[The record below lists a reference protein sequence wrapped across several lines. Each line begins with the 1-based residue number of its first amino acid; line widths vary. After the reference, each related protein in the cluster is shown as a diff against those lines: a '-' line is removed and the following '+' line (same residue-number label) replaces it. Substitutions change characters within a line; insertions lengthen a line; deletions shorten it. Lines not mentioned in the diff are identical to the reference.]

1 MKDKVILAYSGG
13 LDTSVIL
20 KWLANKGFDVIAYV
34 ADVGQKED
42 FKAVEE
48 KAYATGAS
56 KVYIEDLKKPLVT
69 DYIFPALKANTIY
82 EGTYMLGTS
91 LARPIIAKRHIEIA
105 KKEGTKYVA
114 HGATGKGNDQVR
126 FEFGYYM
133 NMPDV
138 KIISPW
144 KDEEWLSQFEGRSDM
159 LKYAE
164 DNGIP
169 VKATTKKP
177 YSEDENLIHISHE
190 AGILED
196 PSKRCPEDVYSLS
209 LSPEKA
215 ADKETVLTFTFKDG
229 IPLSVKN
236 EGDGTVVT
244 DPVEMILYLNKMGHD
259 NAIGRVDMVENRFI
273 GIKSRGVYETPGC
286 EILWKAHHNL
296 EGLTMDKEAMHLR
309 DMLSPKYAE
318 LIYNGYWG
326 APEFNM
332 LTALFDESQK
342 FVTGT
347 ATVALY
353 KGNVINAGITS
364 NCSLYNEDLGSM
376 DKAGGYHPIDCKG
389 FININAIRLM
399 ASSIREAKGID
410 GRGPQKGPLPFC
422 RESGSLLITET
433 FRPPHPFKNHSI
445 IRGPGAVDYLSI
457 TPFVLNFL
465 LFTHTAN
472 TIIFAVL

>member
-1 MKDKVILAYSGG
+1 MKEKIILAYSGG

-20 KWLANKGFDVIAYV
+20 KWLSNKGFDVIAYV

-164 DNGIP
+164 ENGIP

-196 PSKRCPEDVYSLS
+196 PSKRCPEDVYSLT

-215 ADKETVLTFTFKDG
+215 NDKETILSIQFKDG
-229 IPLSVKN
+229 VPLSVKN
-236 EGDGTVVT
+236 EIDGTVVT

-342 FVTGT
+342 FVTGK

-353 KGNVINAGITS
+353 KGNVINAGIES
-364 NCSLYNEDLGSM
+364 GCSLYNEDLGSM
-376 DKAGGYHPIDCKG
+376 DKAGGYHPVDCKG

-399 ASSIREAKGID
+399 ASSVRDAKGID
-410 GRGPQKGPLPFC
+410 C
-422 RESGSLLITET
+422 
-433 FRPPHPFKNHSI
+433 
-445 IRGPGAVDYLSI
+445 
-457 TPFVLNFL
+457 
-465 LFTHTAN
+465 
-472 TIIFAVL
+472 

>member
-1 MKDKVILAYSGG
+1 MKEKVILAYSGG

-34 ADVGQKED
+34 ANVGQNED
-42 FKAVEE
+42 FKAIEE

-56 KVYIEDLKKPLVT
+56 KVYVEDLRKPLVT
-69 DYIFPALKANTIY
+69 DYIYPALKANTIY

-91 LARPIIAKRHIEIA
+91 LARPIIAKKHIEIA
-105 KKEGTKYVA
+105 KAEGTKYVA

-159 LKYAE
+159 LKYAAE
-164 DNGIP
+164 NGIP
-169 VKATTKKP
+169 VKATAKKP
-177 YSEDENLIHISHE
+177 YSEDENMIHISHE

-196 PSKRCPEDVYSLS
+196 PSMRCPEDVYSLT

-215 ADKETVLTFTFKDG
+215 NDKETLLSIAFKDG
-229 IPLSVKN
+229 VPVSVTNKD
-236 EGDGTVVT
+236 DGTVVM

-296 EGLTMDKEAMHLR
+296 EGLCMDKEAMHLR

-332 LTALFDESQK
+332 LTSLFETSQK
-342 FVTGT
+342 NVTGT
-347 ATVALY
+347 ADVALY
-353 KGNVINAGITS
+353 KGNVINAGIS
-364 NCSLYNEDLGSM
+364 SDYSLYNEDLGSM

-399 ASSIREAKGID
+399 AS
-410 GRGPQKGPLPFC
+410 
-422 RESGSLLITET
+422 
-433 FRPPHPFKNHSI
+433 
-445 IRGPGAVDYLSI
+445 AVRDAR
-457 TPFVLNFL
+457 N
-465 LFTHTAN
+465 
-472 TIIFAVL
+472 

>member
-1 MKDKVILAYSGG
+1 MKEKVILAYSGG

-20 KWLANKGFDVIAYV
+20 KWLSNKGFDVIAYV
-34 ADVGQKED
+34 ADVGQNED
-42 FKAVEE
+42 FKAIEE

-56 KVYIEDLKKPLVT
+56 KVYVEDLKKPLVT
-69 DYIFPALKANTIY
+69 DYIYPALKTNTIY

-159 LKYAE
+159 LKYAAE
-164 DNGIP
+164 NNIP
-169 VKATTKKP
+169 VKASLKKP

-196 PSKRCPEDVYSLS
+196 PSKRCPEDVYSLT

-215 ADKETVLTFTFKDG
+215 NDKETILTFTFKDG

-244 DPVEMILYLNKMGHD
+244 DPVEMIVYLNKMGHD

-332 LTALFDESQK
+332 LTKLFDESQK
-342 FVTGT
+342 ECNSEIWIDVYQIVRLLSAHTSTLEKT
-347 ATVALY
+347 ADGWQRRY
-353 KGNVINAGITS
+353 P
-364 NCSLYNEDLGSM
+364 YRDL
-376 DKAGGYHPIDCKG
+376 DTENLEWFLPA
-389 FININAIRLM
+389 
-399 ASSIREAKGID
+399 
-410 GRGPQKGPLPFC
+410 PQ
-422 RESGSLLITET
+422 
-433 FRPPHPFKNHSI
+433 
-445 IRGPGAVDYLSI
+445 A
-457 TPFVLNFL
+457 
-465 LFTHTAN
+465 
-472 TIIFAVL
+472 

>member
-1 MKDKVILAYSGG
+1 MAKEKVILAYSGG

-34 ADVGQKED
+34 ADVGQNED
-42 FKAVEE
+42 FEAIKE

-56 KVYIEDLKKPLVT
+56 KVYVEDLKKELVT
-69 DYIFPALKANTIY
+69 DYIYPTLKANAIY

-91 LARPIIAKRHIEIA
+91 IARPIIAKRHIEIA
-105 KKEGTKYVA
+105 KMEGTKYVA

-144 KDEEWLSQFEGRSDM
+144 KDEEWLSQFEGRTDM
-159 LKYAE
+159 FNYAE
-164 DNGIP
+164 KYNIP
-169 VKATTKKP
+169 VKASIKKP

-196 PSKRCPEDVYSLS
+196 PALRCPEDVFNLTV
-209 LSPEKA
+209 SPKNAPDE
-215 ADKETVLTFTFKDG
+215 ETLLTFEFKDG
-229 IPLSVKN
+229 IPVSVKN
-236 EGDGTVVT
+236 ENDGTVVT
-244 DPVEMILYLNKMGHD
+244 DPLEMILYLNKVGHD
-259 NAIGRVDMVENRFI
+259 NGIGRVDLVENRFI

-296 EGLTMDKEAMHLR
+296 EGLCMDKEAMHLR

-332 LTALFDESQK
+332 LTALFDVSQK
-342 FVTGT
+342 NVTGI
-347 ATVALY
+347 AKVALY
-353 KGNVINAGITS
+353 KGNVINAGIS
-364 NCSLYNEDLGSM
+364 SDYSLYNEDLGSM

-399 ASSIREAKGID
+399 ASSMRD
-410 GRGPQKGPLPFC
+410 GLC
-422 RESGSLLITET
+422 
-433 FRPPHPFKNHSI
+433 
-445 IRGPGAVDYLSI
+445 
-457 TPFVLNFL
+457 
-465 LFTHTAN
+465 
-472 TIIFAVL
+472 

>member
-1 MKDKVILAYSGG
+1 MKAMKEKIILAYSGG

-20 KWLANKGFDVIAYV
+20 KWLSNKGFDVIAYV
-34 ADVGQKED
+34 ADVGQNED

-56 KVYIEDLKKPLVT
+56 KVYVEDLKAPLVT

-159 LKYAE
+159 LKYAA

-169 VKATTKKP
+169 VKASLKKP

-196 PSKRCPEDVYSLS
+196 PSKRCPEDVYSLT

-215 ADKETVLTFTFKDG
+215 ADKETILTFTFKDG
-229 IPLSVKN
+229 VPLSVKN

-244 DPVEMILYLNKMGHD
+244 DPVEMIIYLNKIGHD

-342 FVTGT
+342 NVTGT

-353 KGNVINAGITS
+353 KGNVINAGIS
-364 NCSLYNEDLGSM
+364 SDCSLYNEDLGSM

-399 ASSIREAKGID
+399 ASSLRD
-410 GRGPQKGPLPFC
+410 GKAL
-422 RESGSLLITET
+422 
-433 FRPPHPFKNHSI
+433 
-445 IRGPGAVDYLSI
+445 
-457 TPFVLNFL
+457 
-465 LFTHTAN
+465 
-472 TIIFAVL
+472 

>member
-1 MKDKVILAYSGG
+1 MKEKVILAYSGG

-34 ADVGQKED
+34 ANVGQDED
-42 FKAVEE
+42 FKAIEE

-56 KVYIEDLKKPLVT
+56 KVYVEDLRKPLVT
-69 DYIFPALKANTIY
+69 DYIYPALKANTIY

-91 LARPIIAKRHIEIA
+91 LARPIIAKKHIEIA
-105 KKEGTKYVA
+105 KAEGTKYVA

-144 KDEEWLSQFEGRSDM
+144 KDEEWLSQFEGRTDM
-159 LKYAE
+159 LKYAAE
-164 DNGIP
+164 NGIP
-169 VKATTKKP
+169 VKATAKKP
-177 YSEDENLIHISHE
+177 YSEDENMIHISHE

-196 PSKRCPEDVYSLS
+196 PSMRCPEDVYSLT
-209 LSPEKA
+209 LSPQKA
-215 ADKETVLTFTFKDG
+215 NDAETVLTIAFKDG
-229 IPLSVKN
+229 TPVSVKN

-296 EGLTMDKEAMHLR
+296 EGLCMDKEAMHLR

-332 LTALFDESQK
+332 LTSLFETSQK
-342 FVTGT
+342 NVTGT

-353 KGNVINAGITS
+353 KGNVINAGIAS
-364 NCSLYNEDLGSM
+364 DFSLYNEDLGSM

-389 FININAIRLM
+389 FININAIRLI
-399 ASSIREAKGID
+399 ASSMRDAK
-410 GRGPQKGPLPFC
+410 
-422 RESGSLLITET
+422 S
-433 FRPPHPFKNHSI
+433 
-445 IRGPGAVDYLSI
+445 
-457 TPFVLNFL
+457 
-465 LFTHTAN
+465 
-472 TIIFAVL
+472 

>member
-1 MKDKVILAYSGG
+1 MAKEKVILAYSGG

-34 ADVGQKED
+34 ANVGQNED
-42 FKAVEE
+42 FKTIEE

-56 KVYIEDLKKPLVT
+56 KVYVEDLRKPLVT
-69 DYIFPALKANTIY
+69 DYIYPALKANTIY

-91 LARPIIAKRHIEIA
+91 LARPIIAKTHIDIA

-164 DNGIP
+164 ENNIP
-169 VKATTKKP
+169 VKASLKKP

-196 PSKRCPEDVYSLS
+196 PAKRCPEDVFSLT
-209 LSPEKA
+209 LSPQKA
-215 ADKETVLTFTFKDG
+215 ADKETILTISFVDG
-229 IPLSVKN
+229 EPVSVKN
-236 EGDGTVVT
+236 ENDGTVVT

-326 APEFNM
+326 APEFDM
-332 LTALFDESQK
+332 LTSLFNESQK
-342 FVTGT
+342 HVTGK

-353 KGNVINAGITS
+353 KGNVINAGIES
-364 NCSLYNEDLGSM
+364 DWSLYNEDLGSM

-389 FININAIRLM
+389 FININAIRLI
-399 ASSIREAKGID
+399 ASSQRKM
-410 GRGPQKGPLPFC
+410 K
-422 RESGSLLITET
+422 ET
-433 FRPPHPFKNHSI
+433 
-445 IRGPGAVDYLSI
+445 D
-457 TPFVLNFL
+457 
-465 LFTHTAN
+465 
-472 TIIFAVL
+472 

>member
-1 MKDKVILAYSGG
+1 MKEKIILAYSGG

-20 KWLANKGFDVIAYV
+20 KWLSNKGFDVIAYV
-34 ADVGQKED
+34 ADVGQNED

-56 KVYIEDLKKPLVT
+56 KVYVEDLKAPLVT

-159 LKYAE
+159 LKYAA

-169 VKATTKKP
+169 VKASLKKP

-196 PSKRCPEDVYSLS
+196 PSKRCPEDVFSLS
-209 LSPEKA
+209 LSPAKA
-215 ADKETVLTFTFKDG
+215 ADKETILTFTFKDG

-244 DPVEMILYLNKMGHD
+244 DPVQMILYLNKMGHD

-342 FVTGT
+342 NVTGT

-353 KGNVINAGITS
+353 KGNVINAGIS
-364 NCSLYNEDLGSM
+364 SDCSLYNEDLGSM

-389 FININAIRLM
+389 FININAIRLI
-399 ASSIREAKGID
+399 ASSIRD
-410 GRGPQKGPLPFC
+410 GKA
-422 RESGSLLITET
+422 E
-433 FRPPHPFKNHSI
+433 
-445 IRGPGAVDYLSI
+445 
-457 TPFVLNFL
+457 
-465 LFTHTAN
+465 
-472 TIIFAVL
+472 

>member
-1 MKDKVILAYSGG
+1 MKEKVIIAYSGG

-144 KDEEWLSQFEGRSDM
+144 KDEEWLNQFEGRSDM

-164 DNGIP
+164 ENGIP

-196 PSKRCPEDVYSLS
+196 PSKRCPEDVYSLT

-215 ADKETVLTFTFKDG
+215 NDKETILSIYFKDG
-229 IPLSVKN
+229 VPQSIKN

-332 LTALFDESQK
+332 LTALFNESQK
-342 FVTGT
+342 FVTGK

-353 KGNVINAGITS
+353 KGNVINAGIES
-364 NCSLYNEDLGSM
+364 GCSLYNEDLGSM

-410 GRGPQKGPLPFC
+410 C
-422 RESGSLLITET
+422 
-433 FRPPHPFKNHSI
+433 
-445 IRGPGAVDYLSI
+445 
-457 TPFVLNFL
+457 
-465 LFTHTAN
+465 
-472 TIIFAVL
+472 

>member
-34 ADVGQKED
+34 ADVGQNED
-42 FKAVEE
+42 YKAIEE

-69 DYIFPALKANTIY
+69 DYIYPALKANTIY

-105 KKEGTKYVA
+105 KKEGSKYVA

-164 DNGIP
+164 ENGIP

-177 YSEDENLIHISHE
+177 YSEDENMIHISHE

-196 PSKRCPEDVYSLS
+196 PSMRCPEDVYSLT
-209 LSPEKA
+209 LSPQKA
-215 ADKETVLTFTFKDG
+215 ADKETILTIEFKDG
-229 IPLSVKN
+229 TPVSVKN
-236 EGDGTVVT
+236 ENDGTVVT
-244 DPVEMILYLNKMGHD
+244 EPVEIIMYLNKMGHD

-296 EGLTMDKEAMHLR
+296 EGLCMDKEAMHLR

-332 LTALFDESQK
+332 LTALFEESQK
-342 FVTGT
+342 NVTGK

-353 KGNVINAGITS
+353 KGNVINAGIES
-364 NCSLYNEDLGSM
+364 PCSLYNEDLGSM

-399 ASSIREAKGID
+399 ASAMRDAK
-410 GRGPQKGPLPFC
+410 
-422 RESGSLLITET
+422 
-433 FRPPHPFKNHSI
+433 N
-445 IRGPGAVDYLSI
+445 
-457 TPFVLNFL
+457 
-465 LFTHTAN
+465 
-472 TIIFAVL
+472 

>member
-69 DYIFPALKANTIY
+69 DYVFPALKANTIY

-164 DNGIP
+164 ENGIP

-196 PSKRCPEDVYSLS
+196 PSKRCPEDVYSLT

-215 ADKETVLTFTFKDG
+215 ADKETILTFYFKDG
-229 IPLSVKN
+229 VPQSVTN
-236 EGDGTVVT
+236 ENDGTVVT

-259 NAIGRVDMVENRFI
+259 NAIGRCDLVENRFI

-342 FVTGT
+342 FVTGK

-353 KGNVINAGITS
+353 KGNVINAGIES
-364 NCSLYNEDLGSM
+364 GCSLYNEDLGSM

-399 ASSIREAKGID
+399 ASSVREAKGID
-410 GRGPQKGPLPFC
+410 C
-422 RESGSLLITET
+422 
-433 FRPPHPFKNHSI
+433 
-445 IRGPGAVDYLSI
+445 
-457 TPFVLNFL
+457 
-465 LFTHTAN
+465 
-472 TIIFAVL
+472 

>member
-1 MKDKVILAYSGG
+1 MAKEKVILAYSGG

-34 ADVGQKED
+34 ANVGQNED
-42 FKAVEE
+42 FKTIEE

-56 KVYIEDLKKPLVT
+56 KVYVEDLRKPLVT
-69 DYIFPALKANTIY
+69 DYIYPALKANTIY

-91 LARPIIAKRHIEIA
+91 LARPIIAKTHIDIA

-144 KDEEWLSQFEGRSDM
+144 KDEKWLSQFEGRSDM

-164 DNGIP
+164 ENNIP
-169 VKATTKKP
+169 VKASLKKP

-196 PSKRCPEDVYSLS
+196 PAKRCPEDVFSLT
-209 LSPEKA
+209 LSPQKA
-215 ADKETVLTFTFKDG
+215 ADKETILTISFVDG
-229 IPLSVKN
+229 EPISVKN
-236 EGDGTVVT
+236 ENDGTVVT

-326 APEFNM
+326 APEFDM
-332 LTALFDESQK
+332 LTSLFNESQK
-342 FVTGT
+342 HVTGK

-353 KGNVINAGITS
+353 KGNVINAGIES
-364 NCSLYNEDLGSM
+364 DWSLYNEDLGSM

-389 FININAIRLM
+389 FININAIRLI
-399 ASSIREAKGID
+399 ASSQRKM
-410 GRGPQKGPLPFC
+410 K
-422 RESGSLLITET
+422 ET
-433 FRPPHPFKNHSI
+433 
-445 IRGPGAVDYLSI
+445 D
-457 TPFVLNFL
+457 
-465 LFTHTAN
+465 
-472 TIIFAVL
+472 

>member
-1 MKDKVILAYSGG
+1 MAKEKVILAYSGG

-34 ADVGQKED
+34 ANVGQNED
-42 FKAVEE
+42 FKAIEE

-56 KVYIEDLKKPLVT
+56 KVYVEDLRKPLVT

-91 LARPIIAKRHIEIA
+91 LARPIIAKTHIDIA

-164 DNGIP
+164 ENGIP
-169 VKATTKKP
+169 VKASLKKP

-196 PSKRCPEDVYSLS
+196 PSKRCPEDVYSLT

-215 ADKETVLTFTFKDG
+215 ADKETILTFEFVDG
-229 IPLSVKN
+229 IPVSVKN
-236 EGDGTVVT
+236 ENDGTVVT

-273 GIKSRGVYETPGC
+273 GIKSRGVYETSGC

-326 APEFNM
+326 APEFDM

-342 FVTGT
+342 HVTGK

-353 KGNVINAGITS
+353 KGNVINAGIES
-364 NCSLYNEDLGSM
+364 DWSLYNEDLGSM

-399 ASSIREAKGID
+399 ASSMRKMKE
-410 GRGPQKGPLPFC
+410 
-422 RESGSLLITET
+422 
-433 FRPPHPFKNHSI
+433 N
-445 IRGPGAVDYLSI
+445 
-457 TPFVLNFL
+457 
-465 LFTHTAN
+465 
-472 TIIFAVL
+472 

>member
-20 KWLANKGFDVIAYV
+20 KWLSNKGFDVIAYV
-34 ADVGQKED
+34 ADVGQNED
-42 FKAVEE
+42 YKAIEE

-69 DYIFPALKANTIY
+69 DYIYPALKANTIY

-159 LKYAE
+159 LSYAE
-164 DNGIP
+164 ENGIP

-177 YSEDENLIHISHE
+177 YSEDENMIHISHE

-196 PSKRCPEDVYSLS
+196 PSMRCPEDVYSLT

-215 ADKETVLTFTFKDG
+215 ADKETILTIEFKDG

-236 EGDGTVVT
+236 ENDGTVVT
-244 DPVEMILYLNKMGHD
+244 EPVEMIMYLNKMGHD

-296 EGLTMDKEAMHLR
+296 EGLCMDKEAMHLR

-342 FVTGT
+342 NVTGK

-353 KGNVINAGITS
+353 KGNVINAGIES
-364 NCSLYNEDLGSM
+364 PCSLYNEDLGSM

-399 ASSIREAKGID
+399 ASAVRDAK
-410 GRGPQKGPLPFC
+410 
-422 RESGSLLITET
+422 
-433 FRPPHPFKNHSI
+433 N
-445 IRGPGAVDYLSI
+445 
-457 TPFVLNFL
+457 
-465 LFTHTAN
+465 
-472 TIIFAVL
+472 

>member
-1 MKDKVILAYSGG
+1 MAKEKIILAYSGG

-20 KWLANKGFDVIAYV
+20 KWLSNKGFDVIAYV
-34 ADVGQKED
+34 ANVGQNED
-42 FKAVEE
+42 FKAIEE

-56 KVYIEDLKKPLVT
+56 KVYIEDLRKELVT
-69 DYIFPALKANTIY
+69 DYIYPALKANTIY

-133 NMPDV
+133 NMSDV

-144 KDEEWLSQFEGRSDM
+144 KDSEWLSQFEGRSDM
-159 LKYAE
+159 LAYAE
-164 DNGIP
+164 KYGIP
-169 VKATTKKP
+169 VKASLKKP

-196 PSKRCPEDVYSLS
+196 PSKRCPEDVYSLT
-209 LSPEKA
+209 LSPAQA
-215 ADKETVLTFTFKDG
+215 ADKETVLTIDFEAGVPVCVTNLTTG
-229 IPLSVKN
+229 ESL
-236 EGDGTVVT
+236 T
-244 DPVEMILYLNKMGHD
+244 DPLEMVLYLNKMGHD

-332 LTALFDESQK
+332 LTKLFDESQK
-342 FVTGT
+342 ECNSEIWIDVYQIVRLLSAHTSTLEKT
-347 ATVALY
+347 ADGWQRRY
-353 KGNVINAGITS
+353 P
-364 NCSLYNEDLGSM
+364 YRDL
-376 DKAGGYHPIDCKG
+376 DTENLEWFLPA
-389 FININAIRLM
+389 
-399 ASSIREAKGID
+399 
-410 GRGPQKGPLPFC
+410 PQ
-422 RESGSLLITET
+422 
-433 FRPPHPFKNHSI
+433 
-445 IRGPGAVDYLSI
+445 A
-457 TPFVLNFL
+457 
-465 LFTHTAN
+465 
-472 TIIFAVL
+472 

>member
-1 MKDKVILAYSGG
+1 MKEKVILAYSGG

-164 DNGIP
+164 ENGIP

-196 PSKRCPEDVYSLS
+196 PSKRCPEDVYSLT

-215 ADKETVLTFTFKDG
+215 NNKETILSIVFKDG
-229 IPLSVKN
+229 VPQSIKN
-236 EGDGTVVT
+236 EDDGTVVT

-332 LTALFDESQK
+332 LTALFEQSQK
-342 FVTGT
+342 NVTGK

-353 KGNVINAGITS
+353 KGNVINAGIES
-364 NCSLYNEDLGSM
+364 ECSLYNEDLGSM

-389 FININAIRLM
+389 FININAIRLI
-399 ASSIREAKGID
+399 ASSIRDA
-410 GRGPQKGPLPFC
+410 
-422 RESGSLLITET
+422 
-433 FRPPHPFKNHSI
+433 
-445 IRGPGAVDYLSI
+445 
-457 TPFVLNFL
+457 
-465 LFTHTAN
+465 AN
-472 TIIFAVL
+472 

>member
-1 MKDKVILAYSGG
+1 MKEKIILAYSGG

-20 KWLANKGFDVIAYV
+20 KWLSNKGFDVIAYV

-164 DNGIP
+164 ENGIP

-196 PSKRCPEDVYSLS
+196 PSKRCPEDVYSLT

-215 ADKETVLTFTFKDG
+215 NDKETILSIQFKDG
-229 IPLSVKN
+229 VPLSVKN
-236 EGDGTVVT
+236 EIDKTVVT

-342 FVTGT
+342 FVTGK

-353 KGNVINAGITS
+353 KGNVINAGIES
-364 NCSLYNEDLGSM
+364 GCSLYNEDLGSM
-376 DKAGGYHPIDCKG
+376 DKAGGYHPVDCKG

-399 ASSIREAKGID
+399 ASSVRDAKGID
-410 GRGPQKGPLPFC
+410 C
-422 RESGSLLITET
+422 
-433 FRPPHPFKNHSI
+433 
-445 IRGPGAVDYLSI
+445 
-457 TPFVLNFL
+457 
-465 LFTHTAN
+465 
-472 TIIFAVL
+472 

>member
-1 MKDKVILAYSGG
+1 MKEKVILAYSGG

-34 ADVGQKED
+34 ANVGQNED
-42 FKAVEE
+42 FKAIEE

-56 KVYIEDLKKPLVT
+56 KVYVEDLRKPLVT
-69 DYIFPALKANTIY
+69 DYIYPALKANTIY

-91 LARPIIAKRHIEIA
+91 LARPIIAKKHIEIA
-105 KKEGTKYVA
+105 KAEGTKYVA

-159 LKYAE
+159 LKYAAE
-164 DNGIP
+164 NGIP
-169 VKATTKKP
+169 VKATAKKP
-177 YSEDENLIHISHE
+177 YSEDENMIHISHE

-196 PSKRCPEDVYSLS
+196 PSMRCPEDVYSLT

-215 ADKETVLTFTFKDG
+215 NDKETLLSIAFKDG
-229 IPLSVKN
+229 VPVSVTNKD
-236 EGDGTVVT
+236 DGTVVT

-296 EGLTMDKEAMHLR
+296 EGLCMDKEAMHLR

-332 LTALFDESQK
+332 LTSLFETSQK
-342 FVTGT
+342 NVTGT
-347 ATVALY
+347 ADVALY
-353 KGNVINAGITS
+353 KGNVINAGIS
-364 NCSLYNEDLGSM
+364 SDYSLYNEDLGSM

-399 ASSIREAKGID
+399 ASAVRDAK
-410 GRGPQKGPLPFC
+410 
-422 RESGSLLITET
+422 
-433 FRPPHPFKNHSI
+433 N
-445 IRGPGAVDYLSI
+445 
-457 TPFVLNFL
+457 
-465 LFTHTAN
+465 
-472 TIIFAVL
+472 

>member
-1 MKDKVILAYSGG
+1 MKEKIILAYSGG

-56 KVYIEDLKKPLVT
+56 KVYIEDREKPLVT
-69 DYIFPALKANTIY
+69 DYIFPALMANTIY

-159 LKYAE
+159 MKYAE
-164 DNGIP
+164 ENGIP

-196 PSKRCPEDVYSLS
+196 PSKRCPEDVYSLT
-209 LSPEKA
+209 LSPDKA
-215 ADKETVLTFTFKDG
+215 NDKETLLTFYFKDG
-229 IPLSVKN
+229 VPQYVKN
-236 EGDGTVVT
+236 ENDGTVVS

-332 LTALFDESQK
+332 LTALFNESQK
-342 FVTGT
+342 YVTGK

-353 KGNVINAGITS
+353 KGNVINAGIES
-364 NCSLYNEDLGSM
+364 GCSLYNEDLGSM

-399 ASSIREAKGID
+399 ASSMREMKGID
-410 GRGPQKGPLPFC
+410 
-422 RESGSLLITET
+422 E
-433 FRPPHPFKNHSI
+433 
-445 IRGPGAVDYLSI
+445 
-457 TPFVLNFL
+457 
-465 LFTHTAN
+465 
-472 TIIFAVL
+472 

>member
-1 MKDKVILAYSGG
+1 MKEKVVLAYSGG

-20 KWLANKGFDVIAYV
+20 KWLSNKGFDVIAYV
-34 ADVGQKED
+34 ADVGQNED
-42 FKAVEE
+42 FKAIEE

-56 KVYIEDLKKPLVT
+56 KVYIEDLKKELVT
-69 DYIFPALKANTIY
+69 DYIYPALKSNCIY

-91 LARPIIAKRHIEIA
+91 LARPIIAKKHIEIA

-144 KDEEWLSQFEGRSDM
+144 KEKEWLSQFEGRSDM
-159 LKYAE
+159 LAYAE
-164 DNGIP
+164 KYNIP
-169 VKATTKKP
+169 VKASLKKP

-190 AGILED
+190 AGMLED
-196 PSKRCPEDVYSLS
+196 PALRCPEDVFSLT
-209 LSPEKA
+209 LSPKKA
-215 ADKETVLTFTFKDG
+215 KDEETIVTIEFEDG
-229 IPLSVKN
+229 VPLSVKN
-236 EGDGTVVT
+236 ENDGTTLT
-244 DPVEMILYLNKMGHD
+244 DPLEMILYLNKMGHD
-259 NAIGRVDMVENRFI
+259 NGIGRVDMVENRFI

-296 EGLTMDKEAMHLR
+296 EGLCMDKEAMHLR

-342 FVTGT
+342 DVTGK

-353 KGNVINAGITS
+353 KGNVINAGISSPT
-364 NCSLYNEDLGSM
+364 SLYNEDLGSM

-389 FININAIRLM
+389 FININAIRLI
-399 ASSIREAKGID
+399 ADSQRK
-410 GRGPQKGPLPFC
+410 
-422 RESGSLLITET
+422 
-433 FRPPHPFKNHSI
+433 
-445 IRGPGAVDYLSI
+445 
-457 TPFVLNFL
+457 
-465 LFTHTAN
+465 HTN
-472 TIIFAVL
+472 

>member
-1 MKDKVILAYSGG
+1 MKAMKEKIILAYSGG

-20 KWLANKGFDVIAYV
+20 KWLSNKGFDVIAYV
-34 ADVGQKED
+34 ADVGQNED

-56 KVYIEDLKKPLVT
+56 KVYVEDLKAPLVT

-159 LKYAE
+159 LKYAA

-169 VKATTKKP
+169 VKASLKKP

-196 PSKRCPEDVYSLS
+196 PSKRCPEDVYSLT

-215 ADKETVLTFTFKDG
+215 ADKETILTFTFKDG
-229 IPLSVKN
+229 VPLSVKN

-244 DPVEMILYLNKMGHD
+244 DPVEMIIYLNKMGHD

-342 FVTGT
+342 NVTGT

-353 KGNVINAGITS
+353 KGNVINAGIS
-364 NCSLYNEDLGSM
+364 SDCSLYNEDLGSM

-399 ASSIREAKGID
+399 ASSLRD
-410 GRGPQKGPLPFC
+410 GKAL
-422 RESGSLLITET
+422 
-433 FRPPHPFKNHSI
+433 
-445 IRGPGAVDYLSI
+445 
-457 TPFVLNFL
+457 
-465 LFTHTAN
+465 
-472 TIIFAVL
+472 

>member
-1 MKDKVILAYSGG
+1 MKEKVILAYSGG

-105 KKEGTKYVA
+105 KKEGTRYVA

-144 KDEEWLSQFEGRSDM
+144 KDEEWLNQFEGRSDM

-164 DNGIP
+164 ENGIP

-196 PSKRCPEDVYSLS
+196 PSKRCPEDVYSLT

-215 ADKETVLTFTFKDG
+215 NDKETILSIYFKDG
-229 IPLSVKN
+229 VPQSIKN

-332 LTALFDESQK
+332 LTALFNESQK
-342 FVTGT
+342 FVTGK

-353 KGNVINAGITS
+353 KGNVINAGIES
-364 NCSLYNEDLGSM
+364 GCSLYNEDLGSM

-410 GRGPQKGPLPFC
+410 C
-422 RESGSLLITET
+422 
-433 FRPPHPFKNHSI
+433 
-445 IRGPGAVDYLSI
+445 
-457 TPFVLNFL
+457 
-465 LFTHTAN
+465 
-472 TIIFAVL
+472 

>member
-1 MKDKVILAYSGG
+1 MAKEKVILAYSGG

-34 ADVGQKED
+34 ADVGQNED
-42 FKAVEE
+42 FEAIKE
-48 KAYATGAS
+48 KAYTTGAS
-56 KVYIEDLKKPLVT
+56 KVYVEDLKKELVT
-69 DYIFPALKANTIY
+69 DYIFPTLKANAIY

-91 LARPIIAKRHIEIA
+91 IARPIIAKRHIEIA
-105 KKEGTKYVA
+105 KMEGTKYVA

-144 KDEEWLSQFEGRSDM
+144 KDEEWLSQFEGRTDM
-159 LKYAE
+159 FNYAE
-164 DNGIP
+164 KYNIP
-169 VKATTKKP
+169 VKASIKKP

-196 PSKRCPEDVYSLS
+196 PSLRCPEDVFNLTV
-209 LSPEKA
+209 SPKNAPEE
-215 ADKETVLTFTFKDG
+215 ETLLTFEFKDG
-229 IPLSVKN
+229 IPVSVKN
-236 EGDGTVVT
+236 ENDGTVVT
-244 DPVEMILYLNKMGHD
+244 DPLEMILYLNKVGHD
-259 NAIGRVDMVENRFI
+259 NGIGRVDLVENRFI

-296 EGLTMDKEAMHLR
+296 EGLCMDKEAMHLR

-332 LTALFDESQK
+332 LTALFDVSQK
-342 FVTGT
+342 NVTGT
-347 ATVALY
+347 AKVALY
-353 KGNVINAGITS
+353 KGNVINAGIS
-364 NCSLYNEDLGSM
+364 SPCSLYNEELGSM

-399 ASSIREAKGID
+399 ASSMRD
-410 GRGPQKGPLPFC
+410 GNC
-422 RESGSLLITET
+422 
-433 FRPPHPFKNHSI
+433 
-445 IRGPGAVDYLSI
+445 
-457 TPFVLNFL
+457 
-465 LFTHTAN
+465 
-472 TIIFAVL
+472 

>member
-1 MKDKVILAYSGG
+1 MKEKVILAYSGG

-20 KWLANKGFDVIAYV
+20 KWLSNKGFDVIAYV
-34 ADVGQKED
+34 ADVGQNED
-42 FKAVEE
+42 FKAIEE

-56 KVYIEDLKKPLVT
+56 KVYVEDLKKPLVT

-91 LARPIIAKRHIEIA
+91 LARPIIAKKHIEIA

-126 FEFGYYM
+126 FEFGYHM

-159 LKYAE
+159 LKYAAE
-164 DNGIP
+164 NNIP
-169 VKATTKKP
+169 VKASLKKP

-196 PSKRCPEDVYSLS
+196 PSKRCPEDVYSLT

-215 ADKETVLTFTFKDG
+215 SDKETVLTFTFKDG

-244 DPVEMILYLNKMGHD
+244 EPVEMIMYLNKMGHD

-353 KGNVINAGITS
+353 KGNVINAGIS
-364 NCSLYNEDLGSM
+364 SECSLYNEDLGSM
-376 DKAGGYHPIDCKG
+376 DKAGGYHPVDCKG

-399 ASSIREAKGID
+399 ASSIRNGNAG
-410 GRGPQKGPLPFC
+410 
-422 RESGSLLITET
+422 
-433 FRPPHPFKNHSI
+433 
-445 IRGPGAVDYLSI
+445 
-457 TPFVLNFL
+457 
-465 LFTHTAN
+465 
-472 TIIFAVL
+472 

>member
-69 DYIFPALKANTIY
+69 DYVFPALKANTIY

-159 LKYAE
+159 LRYAE
-164 DNGIP
+164 ENGIP

-196 PSKRCPEDVYSLS
+196 PSKRCPEDVYSLT

-215 ADKETVLTFTFKDG
+215 ADKETILTFYFKDG
-229 IPLSVKN
+229 VPQSVTN
-236 EGDGTVVT
+236 ENDGTVVT

-259 NAIGRVDMVENRFI
+259 NAIGRCDLVENRFI

-342 FVTGT
+342 FVTGK

-353 KGNVINAGITS
+353 KGNVINAGIES
-364 NCSLYNEDLGSM
+364 GCSLYNEDLGSM

-399 ASSIREAKGID
+399 ASSVREAKGID
-410 GRGPQKGPLPFC
+410 C
-422 RESGSLLITET
+422 
-433 FRPPHPFKNHSI
+433 
-445 IRGPGAVDYLSI
+445 
-457 TPFVLNFL
+457 
-465 LFTHTAN
+465 
-472 TIIFAVL
+472 

>member
-1 MKDKVILAYSGG
+1 MQNIPCKERIIMHKYVHIPYKETQMKKEKIVLAYSGG

-20 KWLANKGFDVIAYV
+20 KWLCNKGFDVIAYV

-48 KAYATGAS
+48 KAYETGAS
-56 KVYIEDLKKPLVT
+56 KVYIEDLKQKLVT
-69 DYIFPALKANTIY
+69 DYIYPALQANTIY
-82 EGTYMLGTS
+82 EGTYLLGTS
-91 LARPIIAKRHIEIA
+91 LARPIIAKTQIEIA
-105 KKEGTKYVA
+105 KKENTVYVA

-133 NMPDV
+133 NMPNV

-144 KDEEWLSQFEGRSDM
+144 KNEEWLKEFEGRSDM
-159 LKYAE
+159 LAYAE
-164 DNGIP
+164 KYGIP
-169 VKATTKKP
+169 VKASLKKP

-196 PSKRCPEDVYSLS
+196 PSERCPEDVFSRT
-209 LSPEKA
+209 LSPMKA
-215 ADKETVLTFTFKDG
+215 KESETVLSIDFIDG
-229 IPLSVKN
+229 IPVKVTNLDTNESVS
-236 EGDGTVVT
+236 
-244 DPVEMILYLNKMGHD
+244 DPLEMMNYLNKMGYE
-259 NAIGRVDMVENRFI
+259 NAIGRVDMVENRFV

-326 APEFNM
+326 APEFNI
-332 LTALFDESQK
+332 LTALFKESQK
-342 FVTGT
+342 HVTGN
-347 ATVALY
+347 AKVALY

-364 NCSLYNEDLGSM
+364 PCSLYNQDLGSM
-376 DKAGGYHPIDCKG
+376 DKAGGYHPVDCKG

-399 ASSIREAKGID
+399 ASAHRD
-410 GRGPQKGPLPFC
+410 GS
-422 RESGSLLITET
+422 E
-433 FRPPHPFKNHSI
+433 N
-445 IRGPGAVDYLSI
+445 
-457 TPFVLNFL
+457 
-465 LFTHTAN
+465 
-472 TIIFAVL
+472 

>member
-1 MKDKVILAYSGG
+1 MAKEKVILAYSGG

-34 ADVGQKED
+34 ADVGQNED
-42 FKAVEE
+42 FEAIKE

-56 KVYIEDLKKPLVT
+56 KVYIEDLKKELVT
-69 DYIFPALKANTIY
+69 DYIFPTLKANAIY

-91 LARPIIAKRHIEIA
+91 IARPIIAKRHIEIA
-105 KKEGTKYVA
+105 KMEGTKYVA

-144 KDEEWLSQFEGRSDM
+144 KDEEWLSQFEGRTDM
-159 LKYAE
+159 FNYAE
-164 DNGIP
+164 KYNIP
-169 VKATTKKP
+169 VKASIKKP

-196 PSKRCPEDVYSLS
+196 PSLRCPEDVFNLTV
-209 LSPEKA
+209 SPKNAPDE
-215 ADKETVLTFTFKDG
+215 ETVLTFEFKDG
-229 IPLSVKN
+229 IPVSVKN
-236 EGDGTVVT
+236 ENDGTVVT
-244 DPVEMILYLNKMGHD
+244 DPLEMILYLNKVGHD
-259 NAIGRVDMVENRFI
+259 NAIGRVDLVENRFI

-296 EGLTMDKEAMHLR
+296 EGLCMDKEAMHLR
-309 DMLSPKYAE
+309 DMLAPKYAE

-332 LTALFDESQK
+332 LTALFDVSQK
-342 FVTGT
+342 NVTGT
-347 ATVALY
+347 AKVALY
-353 KGNVINAGITS
+353 KGNVINAGIS
-364 NCSLYNEDLGSM
+364 SDCSLYNEELGSM

-399 ASSIREAKGID
+399 ASSMRD
-410 GRGPQKGPLPFC
+410 GNC
-422 RESGSLLITET
+422 
-433 FRPPHPFKNHSI
+433 
-445 IRGPGAVDYLSI
+445 
-457 TPFVLNFL
+457 
-465 LFTHTAN
+465 
-472 TIIFAVL
+472 

>member
-34 ADVGQKED
+34 ADVGQNED
-42 FKAVEE
+42 YKAIEE

-56 KVYIEDLKKPLVT
+56 KVYIEDLKKPLVA
-69 DYIFPALKANTIY
+69 DYIYPALKANTIY

-164 DNGIP
+164 ENGIP

-177 YSEDENLIHISHE
+177 YSEDENMIHISHE

-196 PSKRCPEDVYSLS
+196 PSMRCPEDVYSLT
-209 LSPEKA
+209 LSPQKA
-215 ADKETVLTFTFKDG
+215 ADKETILTIEFKDG
-229 IPLSVKN
+229 TPVSVKN
-236 EGDGTVVT
+236 ENDGTVVT
-244 DPVEMILYLNKMGHD
+244 EPVEMIMYLNKMGHD

-296 EGLTMDKEAMHLR
+296 EGLCMDKEAMHLR

-332 LTALFDESQK
+332 LTALFEESQK
-342 FVTGT
+342 NVTGK

-353 KGNVINAGITS
+353 KGNVINAGIES
-364 NCSLYNEDLGSM
+364 PCSLYNEDLGSM

-399 ASSIREAKGID
+399 ASAMRDAK
-410 GRGPQKGPLPFC
+410 
-422 RESGSLLITET
+422 
-433 FRPPHPFKNHSI
+433 N
-445 IRGPGAVDYLSI
+445 
-457 TPFVLNFL
+457 
-465 LFTHTAN
+465 
-472 TIIFAVL
+472 

>member
-1 MKDKVILAYSGG
+1 MKDKIILAYSGG

-20 KWLANKGFDVIAYV
+20 KWLSNKGFDVIAYV

-42 FKAVEE
+42 FKAIEE

-164 DNGIP
+164 ENGIP

-177 YSEDENLIHISHE
+177 YSEDENMIHISHE

-196 PSKRCPEDVYSLS
+196 PSKRCPEDVYSLT

-215 ADKETVLTFTFKDG
+215 NDKETILTIAFKDG
-229 IPLSVKN
+229 TPLSVTN
-236 EGDGTVVT
+236 ENDGTVVT
-244 DPVEMILYLNKMGHD
+244 DPLEMILYLNKMGHD

-332 LTALFDESQK
+332 LTALFNESQK
-342 FVTGT
+342 FVTGK

-353 KGNVINAGITS
+353 KGNVINAGIES
-364 NCSLYNEDLGSM
+364 GCSLYNEDLGSM

-410 GRGPQKGPLPFC
+410 C
-422 RESGSLLITET
+422 
-433 FRPPHPFKNHSI
+433 
-445 IRGPGAVDYLSI
+445 
-457 TPFVLNFL
+457 
-465 LFTHTAN
+465 
-472 TIIFAVL
+472 